1 MTTKTESSSSKTLAL
16 PGKQKPPLR
25 KRGGFFV
32 PERQILSEVDI
43 FRILKR
49 LAHEVVEKN
58 RGTKDLVLVGLR
70 TRGAPLA
77 QRLATLIE
85 SFTHQTV
92 PVGILDITLYRDD
105 LKLSRAQRVPR
116 GTQIPVEVT
125 DRVVVLVDDVLFTG
139 RSARAAMD
147 ALVDWGRPRKVQLA
161 VLVDRGHRE
170 MPIKADYVGKN
181 IPSSNEERVQ
191 VRVKEVDGVDE
202 VVLLRGAKANP
213 TEETR
218 NGARRKKP
226 GLR

>member
-1 MTTKTESSSSKTLAL
+1 LTTKTKPSSSKTLAL
-16 PGKQKPPLR
+16 SGKKKPPLG

-32 PERQILSEVDI
+32 PEREILSEIDI
-43 FRILKR
+43 RRILNR

-58 RGTKDLVLVGLR
+58 RGTKDLILVGLR

-77 QRLATLIE
+77 QRLAQLIE

-92 PVGILDITLYRDD
+92 PVGVLDVTLYRDD
-105 LKLSRAQRVPR
+105 LDLPGAQRVPR

-125 DRVVVLVDDVLFTG
+125 NRVVVLVDDVLFTG

-191 VRVKEVDGVDE
+191 VRVKEIDGVDE
-202 VVLLRGAKANP
+202 VVLLRRP
-213 TEETR
+213 S
-218 NGARRKKP
+218 
-226 GLR
+226 

>member
-1 MTTKTESSSSKTLAL
+1 MATKTESSSSKTLAS

-77 QRLATLIE
+77 QRLANLIE
-85 SFTHQTV
+85 SFTNQRV

-105 LKLSRAQRVPR
+105 LNLSGAERVPR

-125 DRVVVLVDDVLFTG
+125 DRVVLLVDDVLFTG

-191 VRVKEVDGVDE
+191 VRVKEIDGVDE
-202 VVLLRGAKANP
+202 VVLLGGAKANP

-218 NGARRKKP
+218 NGARQRKP
-226 GLR
+226 GLH

>member
-1 MTTKTESSSSKTLAL
+1 LTTKTESSSSKTLAL

-25 KRGGFFV
+25 RRGGFFV

-105 LKLSRAQRVPR
+105 LNLSRAQRVPR

>member
-1 MTTKTESSSSKTLAL
+1 LTTKTESSSSKTLAL

-191 VRVKEVDGVDE
+191 VRVKEIDGVDE
-202 VVLLRGAKANP
+202 VVLLRRP
-213 TEETR
+213 S
-218 NGARRKKP
+218 
-226 GLR
+226 